1 MGSRLWALGPQR
13 DNEVPLERK
22 PATVAFR
29 RMSIAPTVSPAASRG
44 RQRLVW
50 VVAIVGLF
58 VFRLL
63 YGLSREFFFEDETQI
78 FLMGLRHFATGAWPY
93 FGPDVVWTKSE
104 IPGALQALLVS
115 VPLKVFAAPETPFL
129 LLNVLSFGAL
139 AAFAVYIKARI
150 PSLPSWLVWG
160 WLMTV
165 PWTLEFSTHI
175 INPSYVLAPAIAFF
189 IGFFETVPAFRIGKV
204 ATPLAFAMMGASL
217 VWILQIHMSWP
228 LLLPY
233 VAFAWLSRWQQGPRA
248 LAIDAAGFVI
258 GAVAVGTV
266 LLPTLLTHGMH
277 GGTGGTL
284 SNLRPHFVNPSVALD
299 VLARLFSFPSLEI
312 WRFMATDDGKREMF
326 LLRHLWLAPAAIAV
340 WFTGIWQPLWMLRE
354 WFRTRSDFAEWR
366 PLKYLVVI
374 TVVLVYA
381 SYWFVMEPS
390 QAHAFYAVSPIAF
403 LFAAY
408 CWTFIDSLRWRR
420 VAAVL
425 LGLNIVFHVGQAWIQ
440 APEIS
445 LYRNREV
452 VASAIRLK
460 QPEMFAHRRAFA
472 IDGGPIALQDPSR
485 PWEPIKDVTF
495 SNVSL
500 RMGPRRV
507 ALWTLTL
514 ANTNPRVAYR
524 DVLYQAFYRDA
535 NGQVVVERHDFIKQ
549 IFQPGETLTLEV
561 NDGFITPPF
570 DSATIHVL
578 GAEAL
583 VPKP

>member
-1 MGSRLWALGPQR
+1 
-13 DNEVPLERK
+13 
-22 PATVAFR
+22 
-29 RMSIAPTVSPAASRG
+29 MSISPTAVSAASQG
-44 RQRLVW
+44 RHRLVW
-50 VVAIVGLF
+50 ALAIVGLF

-78 FLMGLRHFATGAWPY
+78 FLMGLRHYATGAWPY

-104 IPGALQALLVS
+104 IPGALQALLIS
-115 VPLKVFAAPETPFL
+115 LPLKLVAAPEAPFV

-139 AAFAVYIKARI
+139 AAFAAYIKARI
-150 PSLPSWLVWG
+150 PSMPSWLVWG

-175 INPSYVLAPAIAFF
+175 INPSYVLAPAIVFF
-189 IGFFETVPAFRIGKV
+189 LGFFETVPAFRIGKI
-204 ATPLAFAMMGASL
+204 APPLAFAMMGASL

-233 VAFAWLSRWQQGPRA
+233 VAFAWLSRWHEGPRR
-248 LAIDAAGFVI
+248 LAIDAASFMC
-258 GAVAVGTV
+258 GAMAVGTV
-266 LLPTLLTHGMH
+266 LLPTLFAHGLH

-284 SNLRPHFVNPSVALD
+284 SNLHPHFVNPSVALD
-299 VLARLFSFPSLEI
+299 TLARLFSFPSLEI

-326 LLRHLWLAPAAIAV
+326 LLRHLWLAPVALVV
-340 WFTGIWQPLWMLRE
+340 WFTGIWQPFWMLRE

-366 PLKYLVVI
+366 PLKYLVAV

-408 CWTFIDSLRWRR
+408 CWTFVDSPRWRR
-420 VAAVL
+420 IAAVL
-425 LGLNIVFHVGQAWIQ
+425 LGLNILFHVGQAWIQ

-452 VASAIRLK
+452 VAAAVRLK
-460 QPEMFAHRRAFA
+460 EPEMFAHRRAFA
-472 IDGGPIALQDPSR
+472 IDGGPISLQDPSR
-485 PWEPIKDVTF
+485 PYNAVDEVKF

-514 ANTNPRVAYR
+514 QNTNPRVAFR
-524 DVLYQAFYRDA
+524 DVLYQAHYRDA

-561 NDGFITPPF
+561 NDGFITRPF
-570 DSATIHVL
+570 ASATIHVL
-578 GAEAL
+578 AAEAL
-583 VPKP
+583 IPMP

>member
-1 MGSRLWALGPQR
+1 M
-13 DNEVPLERK
+13 NT
-22 PATVAFR
+22 ATTPSSVVN
-29 RMSIAPTVSPAASRG
+29 PERG
-44 RQRLVW
+44 RVLW
-50 VVAIVGLF
+50 VLALVGLF

-115 VPLKVFAAPETPFL
+115 LPLKLVAAPEAPFV

-139 AAFAVYIKARI
+139 AAFAVYVKQRI
-150 PSLPSWLVWG
+150 PSMPSWLVWG

-175 INPSYVLAPAIAFF
+175 INPSYVLAPAIVFF
-189 IGFFETVPAFRIGKV
+189 LGFFETVPAFRIGKLG
-204 ATPLAFAMMGASL
+204 TPVAFARMGASL

-233 VAFAWLSRWQQGPRA
+233 VAFAWLSRWQEGARK
-248 LAIDAAGFVI
+248 LAIDATGFAV
-258 GAVAVGTV
+258 GAVVVGTV
-266 LLPTLLTHGMH
+266 LLPTLIVHGLH

-299 VLARLFSFPSLEI
+299 TLARLFSFPSLEI

-326 LLRHLWLAPAAIAV
+326 LLRHLWLAPAAVVV

-354 WFRTRSDFAEWR
+354 WFRTRSEFAAWR
-366 PLKYLVVI
+366 PLKYLVAA
-374 TVVLVYA
+374 TVLLVYA

-390 QAHAFYAVSPIAF
+390 QAHAFYAVAPIAF

-408 CWTFIDSLRWRR
+408 CWTFVDSPRWRR
-420 VAAVL
+420 IAAVL
-425 LGLNIVFHVGQAWIQ
+425 LGLNIFFHVGQAWIQ

-445 LYRNREV
+445 LYRDREV
-452 VASAIRLK
+452 VAAAIRSR

-472 IDGGPIALQDPSR
+472 IDGGPISLQDPAR
-485 PWEPIKDVTF
+485 PWEAVNDVQF
-495 SNVSL
+495 SNISL
-500 RMGPRRV
+500 KMGPRRV

-514 ANTNPRVAYR
+514 QNTNAGVAYR
-524 DVLYQAFYRDA
+524 DVLYQAHYRDA
-535 NGQVVVERHDFIKQ
+535 NGQIVVERHDFIKQ
-549 IFQPGETLTLEV
+549 IFQPGQTITLEV
-561 NDGFITPPF
+561 NDGFISQPF
-570 DSATIHVL
+570 ASATIHVL
-578 GAEAL
+578 AAEAL
-583 VPKP
+583 VPMP